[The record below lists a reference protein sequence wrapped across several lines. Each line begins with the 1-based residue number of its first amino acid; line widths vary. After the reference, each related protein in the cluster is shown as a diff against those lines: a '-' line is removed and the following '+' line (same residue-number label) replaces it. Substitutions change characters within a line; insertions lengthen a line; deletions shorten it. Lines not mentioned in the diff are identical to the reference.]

1 MIVVPDYR
9 GHRIEVAAAPID
21 GGRFNAVV
29 RIRRTLSEAKHH
41 VETVTCLKVNA
52 TLAEQAGERW
62 AKRWL
67 AVHRAAPGAGV
78 RRLPWL

>member
-1 MIVVPDYR
+1 MVVVPDYR
-9 GHRIEVAAAPID
+9 QHRIEVAATPVD

-29 RIRRTLSEAKHH
+29 YIRRTLSDAKPV

-62 AKRWL
+62 AKRHIDL
-67 AVHRAAPGAGV
+67 VHEAGS
-78 RRLPWL
+78 R